1 MFGKIVSWYRGW
13 EEEQLRVLADPATV
27 RDVPPGMR
35 HLLACKIAQLSP
47 VERQQLHDFSVKYR
61 GWRVYAAIARLIA
74 VFTACGA
81 GLYFLAPQKGLLA
94 SIVVVN
100 TLGLV
105 TAFIFLIAYF
115 NYRKMV
121 GKSLRMGVLLMLF
134 TAAGALTGSTHVAI
148 SKGEPWREAI
158 MTRLPKAIMT
168 GLGAGLFLAIP
179 MAVVGGLR
187 NQQYENLT
195 AKLEF
200 DAERDRAAR
209 ELSEARLRMLHAQ
222 IEPHFLFNTLGA
234 VQQLAEK
241 ESPRAAALT
250 ANLIAFLRGSLGEM
264 RSERVKLAVDF
275 AMIDAYLKVM
285 TVRQG
290 ERLQF
295 TLDLPPALAS
305 AEVPS
310 MMLLTLV
317 ENAIKHG
324 IEPSLRGGAIHI
336 GAAGQDGM
344 LVLSVR
350 DTGAGLAEQPGA
362 GDGLSNVRS
371 RLQLLYG
378 ARAGLTVHGADD
390 GGVLAQITLPLAEG
404 KTVA

>member
-1 MFGKIVSWYRGW
+1 MFRRIANWHRAW
-13 EEEQLRVLADPATV
+13 EEEQLRVLRDPASAREV
-27 RDVPPGMR
+27 APGLR
-35 HLLACKIAQLSP
+35 HLIACKVSQLSP
-47 VERQQLHDFSVKYR
+47 VERQQLLDFSVKYR
-61 GWRVYAAIARLIA
+61 GWRMYAAIARLIA
-74 VFTACGA
+74 LLTACGV
-81 GLYFLAPQKGLLA
+81 GLYFLAPHKGLLTC
-94 SIVVVN
+94 IVVVN

-105 TAFIFLIAYF
+105 TAFIFLVAYF

-121 GKSLRMGVLLMLF
+121 GKTLRMGMLLMLF
-134 TAAGALTGSTHVAI
+134 TAAGALTGSTHAAVN
-148 SKGEPWREAI
+148 KGEPWRAALVS
-158 MTRLPKAIMT
+158 RLPQALLI

-187 NQQYENLT
+187 NKEYENIT

-200 DAERDRAAR
+200 DAERERAAR

-241 ESPRAAALT
+241 EAPRAAELT
-250 ANLIAFLRGSLGEM
+250 ANLIAFLRASLGEM
-264 RSERVKLAVDF
+264 RSERVTLAVDF

-295 TLDLPPALAS
+295 SLDLPASLA
-305 AEVPS
+305 AVEVPS

-324 IEPSLRGGAIHI
+324 IEPALRGGTIHI
-336 GAAGQDGM
+336 AAASAAGM

-362 GDGLSNVRS
+362 GEGLSNVRT

-378 ARAGLTVHGADD
+378 ARASLAVHGADD
-390 GGVLAQITLPLAEG
+390 GGVLACITLPLEPG
-404 KTVA
+404 KNTA

>member
-1 MFGKIVSWYRGW
+1 MWSRLVNWYREW
-13 EEEQLRVLADPATV
+13 EQEQLRVLQDPAAV
-27 RDVPPGMR
+27 QSVAPGWRRDV
-35 HLLACKIAQLSP
+35 ACQLSGLSQI
-47 VERQQLHDFSVKYR
+47 ERLQLREFALKYR
-61 GWRVYAAIARLIA
+61 GWRIYAAIAKL
-74 VFTACGA
+74 VLLFSLCGA
-81 GLYFLAPQKGLLA
+81 GLYVLAPQKGLLF
-94 SIVVVN
+94 SILIVN
-100 TLGLV
+100 VLCLIIVFVFLV
-105 TAFIFLIAYF
+105 AYF

-121 GKSLRMGVLLMLF
+121 GKTLQLSIALMLC
-134 TAAGALTGSTHVAI
+134 AGLGSLVGSTHGAMN
-148 SKGEPWREAI
+148 KGLTLQEALA
-158 MTRLPKAIMT
+158 TRWVHAAMT
-168 GLGAGLFLAIP
+168 GLGAGLFIAIP

-187 NQQYENLT
+187 NQQYENIH
-195 AKLEF
+195 AQLEF
-200 DAERDRAAR
+200 DAEREKAAR

-264 RSERVKLAVDF
+264 RSERVTLATDF
-275 AMIDAYLKVM
+275 GMIEAYLKVM
-285 TVRQG
+285 AVRQG
-290 ERLQF
+290 ERLRF
-295 TLDLPPALAS
+295 SLDLPAALAP

-324 IEPSLRGGAIHI
+324 IEPSLRGGEIRI
-336 GAAGQDGM
+336 AATREAAT

-362 GDGLSNVRS
+362 GEGLANVRH

-378 ARAGLTVHGADD
+378 PAAALDVSGADD
-390 GGVLAQITLPLAEG
+390 GGVLARITLPITEG
-404 KTVA
+404 KTIA